1 MKSSVVT
8 VWPAW
13 LSWIR
18 TRCAIALTMP
28 RPRPCVA
35 SWSACS
41 AFGAV
46 PVPPSSVTDRATPCE
61 ETARESTAVGE
72 LRDPGRVWM
81 VGDNPV
87 AEIAGAHAVGVP
99 GILIDP
105 SEDGLKPAV
114 QRILGRP
121 PMSWP

>member
-1 MKSSVVT
+1 M
-8 VWPAW
+8 
-13 LSWIR
+13 
-18 TRCAIALTMP
+18 
-28 RPRPCVA
+28 
-35 SWSACS
+35 
-41 AFGAV
+41 
-46 PVPPSSVTDRATPCE
+46 TDRATPCE
-61 ETARESTAVGE
+61 ETARESTAAGE

-87 AEIAGAHAVGVP
+87 ADIAGAHAVGVP

-105 SEDGLKPAV
+105 SEDGLQPAA